1 MSIKSVEV
9 IPGCIS
15 CHTCESVCP
24 GIFKVDP
31 TSKVINHDYLKHAK
45 EIFKAE
51 KLCPVQVIK
60 VTKDDAEE
68 SVVELASGT
77 VSGVEYLTPDTVEL
91 KVAAKGFS
99 FKPGQYVSMF
109 FTDADGE
116 FSRAYSIVSGDA
128 DGFVLAIKLLPTGRG
143 AKAIRAFKGGEKIKY
158 DGGIGHFVL
167 KDTPAHKV
175 FVATGTGLA
184 PMIAMLEATPVE
196 TKKTVVFGVRNEED
210 LFYAERLRS
219 FENTEVVITVSR
231 PSDSWTGKS
240 GRVTDHLSCVTPESE
255 VYICGNPDMV
265 ESVIS
270 ALEAAGHS
278 KELVSNEAFVL
289 QGVAAKTVSSTAGK
303 SKTSCLKRFF
313 VDGEVP
319 GVEAVNWLLIAL
331 SAAVP
336 FAWWLFPA
344 YKSDLW
350 SVSWITVVTL
360 MCIRPLADI
369 FPKILFFRSVLPLRK
384 GLGILSASVVA
395 TSLAFTLAAASSTKI
410 MSTYFSAK
418 GWGIASRSAFARI
431 SEITGVLLLITS
443 NSFSQKLL

>member
-1 MSIKSVEV
+1 M
-9 IPGCIS
+9 PA
-15 CHTCESVCP
+15 T
-24 GIFKVDP
+24 
-31 TSKVINHDYLKHAK
+31 
-45 EIFKAE
+45 
-51 KLCPVQVIK
+51 
-60 VTKDDAEE
+60 
-68 SVVELASGT
+68 AS
-77 VSGVEYLTPDTVEL
+77 
-91 KVAAKGFS
+91 
-99 FKPGQYVSMF
+99 
-109 FTDADGE
+109 
-116 FSRAYSIVSGDA
+116 
-128 DGFVLAIKLLPTGRG
+128 
-143 AKAIRAFKGGEKIKY
+143 
-158 DGGIGHFVL
+158 
-167 KDTPAHKV
+167 TPAHKV

-210 LFYAERLRS
+210 LFYVERLRS

-369 FPKILFFRSVLPLRK
+369 FPNILFFRSVLPLRK

>member
-9 IPGCIS
+9 VPGCIS

-24 GIFKVDP
+24 SVFKVDP
-31 TSKVINHDYLKHAK
+31 TSRVINHDYLKHAK

-60 VTKDDAEE
+60 VTKDDGTE
-68 SVVELASGT
+68 SAVELDSAT
-77 VSGVEYLTPDTVEL
+77 VSNVEYLTPDTVEL
-91 KVAAKGFS
+91 RLSAKGFS

-116 FSRAYSIVSGDA
+116 FSRAYSIVSGDPS
-128 DGFVLAIKLLPTGRG
+128 GFTLAVKLLPNGRG
-143 AKAIRAFKGGEKIKY
+143 AKAIRAFKGGETLKY
-158 DGGIGHFVL
+158 SGGIGHFVL

-175 FVATGTGLA
+175 LVATGTGLA
-184 PMIAMLEATPVE
+184 PMIAMLEAAPAE

-210 LFYAERLRS
+210 LFYAEKLRT
-219 FENTEVVITVSR
+219 FENTEVIITVSR

-265 ESVIS
+265 ESVVKAMES
-270 ALEAAGHS
+270 AGHPVS
-278 KELVSNEAFVL
+278 LVSHESFVA
-289 QGVAAKTVSSTAGK
+289 QGGNTASTDMGVGRNRLA
-303 SKTSCLKRFF
+303 RFF
-313 VDGEVP
+313 IDGEVP
-319 GVEAVNWLLIAL
+319 GVNAVQWLLIAA

-336 FAWWLFPA
+336 FVWWQFPE
-344 YKSDLW
+344 YKNALW
-350 SVSWITVVTL
+350 SVSWISVVTL

-369 FPKILFFRSVLPLRK
+369 FPKILFFRSALPLRK
-384 GLGILSASVVA
+384 GLGILSASIVV
-395 TSLAFTLAAASSTKI
+395 TSLAFTLAAASSKKI
-410 MSTYFSAK
+410 VSTYFSAK

-431 SEITGVLLLITS
+431 SEITAVLLLVTS
-443 NSFSQKLL
+443 NTFSQKLL

>member
-9 IPGCIS
+9 VPGCIS

-60 VTKDDAEE
+60 VTKDEDADD
-68 SVVELASGT
+68 SVELASAT
-77 VSGVEYLTPDTVEL
+77 VAGVEYLTPDTVEL
-91 KVAAKGFS
+91 KIAAKGFS

-109 FTDADGE
+109 FTDAEGE
-116 FSRAYSIVSGDA
+116 FSRAYSIVSGDKN
-128 DGFVLAIKLLPTGRG
+128 GFVLAIKLLPTGRG
-143 AKAIRAFKGGEKIKY
+143 AKAIRAFKGGETVKY

-184 PMIAMLEATPVE
+184 PMIAMLEASAPE

-219 FENTEVVITVSR
+219 YGNTEVVITVSR

-265 ESVIS
+265 ESVVK
-270 ALEAAGHS
+270 ALDEAGHPKS
-278 KELVSNEAFVL
+278 LVSNEAFVL
-289 QGVAAKTVSSTAGK
+289 QGAASPKSAKSGTASK
-303 SKTSCLKRFF
+303 SNCLKRFF
-313 VDGEVP
+313 IEGEVP
-319 GVEAVNWLLIAL
+319 GVEAVQWLLIAA

-336 FAWWLFPA
+336 FIWWLFPS
-344 YKSDLW
+344 YKNELW

-369 FPKILFFRSVLPLRK
+369 FPKILFFRSILPLRK

-395 TSLAFTLAAASSTKI
+395 TSLAFTLAAASSAKI
-410 MSTYFSAK
+410 VSTYFSAK
-418 GWGIASRSAFARI
+418 GWGLASRSAFARI
-431 SEITGVLLLITS
+431 SEITGVLLLVTS